1 MSATSTALRPTL
13 RAATTRSAFWAVPA
27 GMIGGI
33 VLGIVARL
41 WMRWISS
48 DPEFS
53 WAGTLFIIGAFA
65 VAGLWQAAA
74 WAARRAGWRRWVT
87 TVVRTAAVIFTLPI
101 FTGAGS
107 IMLPT
112 AVAASLAAWR
122 TDWPRALRVLLAVL
136 AAPAALFVVSQIV
149 AEFGWSPATLGR
161 IALFAGIYVIVVTA
175 LQPSVAPL
183 ADGWRVPRVVRI
195 GAVVVPAA
203 GLIALAAATLL

>member
-1 MSATSTALRPTL
+1 MSVTSAALRPPL
-13 RAATTRSAFWAVPA
+13 RAVTTRSALWAVPA
-27 GMIGGI
+27 GLAGGI

-41 WMRWISS
+41 WMRSISS

-53 WAGTLFIIGAFA
+53 WAGTLFIVGAFA

-87 TVVRTAAVIFTLPI
+87 TAVRTVAVIFTLPI

-112 AVAASLAAWR
+112 ALAASLAAWR

-136 AAPAALFVVSQIV
+136 AAPAALFVVSEIV

-161 IALFAGIYVIVVTA
+161 ISLFAGIYVIVVTA
-175 LQPSVAPL
+175 VQPSVAPL
-183 ADGWRVPRVVRI
+183 ADGWRVPRVIRI
-195 GAVVVPAA
+195 GAVVVAA
-203 GLIALAAATLL
+203 GLLALAAASLR